1 MLSGPARRTGLP
13 KDGGTEAMP
22 ADVKALKQ
30 DLQRRMDGAMEML
43 RKEFSGLRTGRA
55 SPALLEPIR
64 VEAYGTE
71 QPLNQVANVSIA
83 GPGLLSVQVWDK
95 SVTKAVEVAIRD
107 SGLGLNPQTEGQVIR
122 VPLPPLTQE
131 RRNDL
136 VKAAGKYAEG
146 TRVAIRGV
154 RRDGM
159 EQIKAWEKKH
169 EISEDDGKHW
179 QDDVQKLTDQYI
191 KLVDQTYSEK
201 EKDIRQV

>member
-1 MLSGPARRTGLP
+1 MAAEAPELP
-13 KDGGTEAMP
+13 SLKKDVT
-22 ADVKALKQ
+22 
-30 DLQRRMDGAMEML
+30 RRMDGAVETL

-64 VEAYGTE
+64 VEAYGSN
-71 QPLNQVANVSIA
+71 QPLSQVANISIA

-107 SGLGLNPQTEGQVIR
+107 SNLGLNPQAEGQVIR

-136 VKAAGKYAEG
+136 VKQASRYAEAAK
-146 TRVAIRGV
+146 VAVRGV

-159 EQIKAWEKKH
+159 EQVKGWEGKSD
-169 EISEDDGKHW
+169 ISKDDAKRW
-179 QDDVQKLTDQYI
+179 SDEVQKLTDQYVKKI
-191 KLVDQTYSEK
+191 DEAFSEK
-201 EKDIRQV
+201 ERDIKSV

>member
-1 MLSGPARRTGLP
+1 
-13 KDGGTEAMP
+13 MP

-95 SVTKAVEVAIRD
+95 SVIKAVEVAIRD
-107 SGLGLNPQTEGQVIR
+107 SGLGLNPQSEGQVIR

-136 VKAAGKYAEG
+136 VKAAGKYSEG
-146 TRVAIRGV
+146 TRVAVRGV

-169 EISEDDGKHW
+169 EIGEDDAKSW
-179 QDDVQKLTDQYI
+179 AEEVQKLTDQYI
-191 KLVDQTYSEK
+191 KQIDQALAEK

>member
-1 MLSGPARRTGLP
+1 
-13 KDGGTEAMP
+13 MP

-30 DLQRRMDGAMEML
+30 DLQRRMDGAMETL
-43 RKEFSGLRTGRA
+43 RKEFAGLRTGRA

-95 SVTKAVEVAIRD
+95 SVVKAVELAIRD

-131 RRNDL
+131 RRNEL
-136 VKAAGKYAEG
+136 IKAAGKYAEG
-146 TRVAIRGV
+146 TRVAIRSV

-169 EISEDDGKHW
+169 EIGEDDAKHW
-179 QDDVQKLTDQYI
+179 ADEVQKLTDQYI
-191 KLVDQTYSEK
+191 KMVDQSLAEK

>member
-1 MLSGPARRTGLP
+1 MQ
-13 KDGGTEAMP
+13 AMP
-22 ADVKALKQ
+22 ADVKTLKA

-43 RKEFSGLRTGRA
+43 KKEFSGLRTGRA

-64 VEAYGTE
+64 VEAYGQE

-136 VKAAGKYAEG
+136 VKAANKYAEG

-159 EQIKAWEKKH
+159 DQIKTWEKKH
-169 EISEDDGKHW
+169 EISEDEAKQWHDE
-179 QDDVQKLTDQYI
+179 VQKLTDQYI
-191 KLVDQTYSEK
+191 KQVDQTFADK

>member
-1 MLSGPARRTGLP
+1 
-13 KDGGTEAMP
+13 MP

-30 DLQRRMDGAMEML
+30 DLQRRMDGAMETL

-95 SVTKAVEVAIRD
+95 SVVKAVEVAIRD

-131 RRNDL
+131 RRNEL
-136 VKAAGKYAEG
+136 IKAAGKYAEG
-146 TRVAIRGV
+146 TRVAIRSV

-169 EISEDDGKHW
+169 EVGEDDAKHW
-179 QDDVQKLTDQYI
+179 SEEVQKLTDQYI
-191 KLVDQTYSEK
+191 KLVDQSLAEK